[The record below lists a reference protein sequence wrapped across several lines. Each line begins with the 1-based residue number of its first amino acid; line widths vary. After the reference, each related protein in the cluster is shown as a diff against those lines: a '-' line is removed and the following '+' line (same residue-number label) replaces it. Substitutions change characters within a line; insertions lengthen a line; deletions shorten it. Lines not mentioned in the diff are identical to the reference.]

1 MWRGGWWPLAI
12 GQRSPACPVSVPAW
26 ATAVCHGV
34 SCSCQPFRHSLKGG
48 YQRQLGYKVLVRF
61 VALDFVTMSA
71 KKLKVAQCE
80 GRLIRPAGTHGSRQ
94 CGPTAAVFWGE
105 VEVMTQDERLKVL
118 FITGWYPKEQPTAHL
133 FIREHAKAVS
143 LYDDV
148 VVLHCAEPDSNL
160 NGLWRLE
167 QETDESLTEGI
178 PTYRVWY
185 KRLPIPKVSYFI
197 YVWCI
202 FQAFRW
208 AVAQGFRPDII
219 HAHVYG
225 PGLVAVLIGKLYR
238 GHDVDGYRPFPVP
251 VVITWFGCLES
262 RTLFRFPKEG
272 AFPARSRDGLAR
284 LPAGEPG
291 FACKFLTSKSN

>member
-1 MWRGGWWPLAI
+1 
-12 GQRSPACPVSVPAW
+12 
-26 ATAVCHGV
+26 
-34 SCSCQPFRHSLKGG
+34 
-48 YQRQLGYKVLVRF
+48 
-61 VALDFVTMSA
+61 
-71 KKLKVAQCE
+71 
-80 GRLIRPAGTHGSRQ
+80 
-94 CGPTAAVFWGE
+94 
-105 VEVMTQDERLKVL
+105 MTQDERLKVL

-238 GHDVDGYRPFPVP
+238 VP
-251 VVITWFGCLES
+251 VVITEHYSVFPRRALSRREVVMAWLAFRQANLVLPVSFSLQKAIERYGIRAKFRVVPNVVDTALFFPPSERSHDHNPKRILFVGQLNSDHKKGCPS
-262 RTLFRFPKEG
+262 FFRP
-272 AFPARSRDGLAR
+272 
-284 LPAGEPG
+284 
-291 FACKFLTSKSN
+291 